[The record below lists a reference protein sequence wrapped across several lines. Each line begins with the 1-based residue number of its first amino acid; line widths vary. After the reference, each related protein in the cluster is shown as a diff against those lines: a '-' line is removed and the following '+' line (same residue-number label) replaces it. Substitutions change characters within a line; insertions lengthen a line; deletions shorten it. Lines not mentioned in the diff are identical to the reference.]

1 MIQNLTVLFDRLWLI
16 SFHTSPDQKKGE
28 RRAWKKKKKGAD
40 QFNLMWLQLVKVHL
54 KSYFHQG

>member
-1 MIQNLTVLFDRLWLI
+1 MAYFI
-16 SFHTSPDQKKGE
+16 SHISRPEEGGKKSME
-28 RRAWKKKKKGAD
+28 KKKKSAD